1 MMAKEET
8 LNSKRIF
15 EGKIINLRVDEVK
28 LPNGKITTREVVEH
42 PGGVSVV
49 AVTDEGKLLLVK
61 QYRKPAEE
69 IILEIPAGKLE
80 KGEDPETCAKRELS
94 EETGYEAGYLKHLL
108 TFYTTPGFSNER
120 MYLYFA
126 KDLKKVKIHP
136 DEDEFLEV
144 VEYSPEELWQM
155 ILQNMVKDAKTIIGV
170 LYYLKLWK
178 EGLL

>member
-1 MMAKEET
+1 MDVKEET
-8 LNSKRIF
+8 VSSKRIF

-28 LPNGKITTREVVEH
+28 LPNGKVTTREVVEH
-42 PGGVSVV
+42 PGGVSIV
-49 AVTDEGKLLLVK
+49 AVTNEGKLLLVK

-69 IILEIPAGKLE
+69 ILLEIPAGKLE
-80 KGEDPETCAKRELS
+80 KGEDPKECAKRELS

-108 TFYTTPGFSNER
+108 TFYTTPGFSNEK

-126 KDLKKVKIHP
+126 KDLKKVKVHP

-155 ILQNMVKDAKTIIGV
+155 ILKNMIKDSKTVIGV
-170 LYYLKLWK
+170 LYYLKLGK